1 MYVIKRDGSQVHFD
15 AYKICEAISKA
26 NNAYEGSDKL
36 SPKMIDEIVEKI
48 NYKCSKLD
56 RAVSVEEIQDMVED
70 CIMGLGRY
78 RLAKEYIT
86 YRYKHALM
94 RKSNDLDRK
103 IINLIDCKNEEV
115 LQENS
120 NKNPT
125 INSTQRDYIAGEYS
139 KDISNRLLLPEDIQ
153 KAHNEGLIHFHDMDY
168 FIQKMHN
175 CCLINLEDMLQN
187 GTVISETK
195 IDTPHSFTTACNIA
209 TQIIAQVASSQ
220 YGGAT
225 ISLAHLAPFV
235 DVSRKKIINNIKEE
249 LEISDATL
257 TEEQIK
263 EIAEERLKREIKS
276 GIQTIQY
283 QIVTLMTT
291 NGQAPFITES
301 MYLNEAKNEQE
312 KHDLAMIIE
321 ETLRQRYKGT
331 KNKQGVYVTPTF
343 PKLIYV
349 LQDDNIHEG
358 DEYYYLTIMAAQCTA
373 KRMVPDYI
381 SEKKMKELKEGT
393 VVIPMGA
400 VFGKEVITYKL
411 NNQLFVESFERA
423 WDRLV
428 SIYGGSMI
436 KLIGAK
442 SEFIVPENMLIF
454 DSSSNGFVKVKK
466 FIRNDDYNRWNRVKF
481 NGRVLTLTSDH
492 PLPTQRG
499 RIAVEDLKPGDRVLS
514 SIYQYGEIKDDQS
527 INEELSWLLGLIL
540 CDGNYDNGKLSIT
553 FGLDEKDIADKAM
566 SVMEKNLGL
575 KVNLKEWNRGE
586 KGNYLEVFSYNTKFC
601 NYLESIFEGRNKINR
616 HIPNIVFSSFDINK
630 KYAFLSGMMDADG
643 YFRKDKT
650 ENKMH
655 IGSTNKELAI
665 QQLLLGN
672 LLNLTGDVYPN
683 FYKGSQYKDKIRYRI
698 DLYMD
703 SILENYLASNKKII
717 ANKNIPVRPIKM
729 EYTVES
735 VEFLGNIGE
744 YEYDVETE
752 SDRFDVSGINS
763 HNCRSMLSPW
773 KDENGD
779 YKYWGRFN
787 MGVVTLNIPYV
798 ALSSKGDKEV
808 FWKKFDEALE
818 LVHKALLVRYNRLKG
833 TTSDYAPILWQHGA
847 LSRLKPGETI
857 DKLLVGGYATISLGY
872 AGLYEAVRYMT
883 GKSHTDPEATPFAL
897 DIMKRMNEKCK
908 EWKEK
913 ENLGYAIYGTPL
925 ESTTYKFAKA
935 NQRRFGVIEGV
946 TDKPYVTNSYHVHVT
961 EPISIFDKFNFESQF
976 QELSTGGAIS
986 YGESPSM
993 LNNVEAIMKVLSHIY
1008 DHILY
1013 AEINSKSDYCYKC
1026 GYEGEIKLD
1035 KNEETGEMVWTCP
1048 NCGNHDPKEMSIVRR
1063 TCGYLGNNMWNYGRT
1078 NEIHDRVLHL

>member
-70 CIMGLGRY
+70 CIMSLGRY

-103 IINLIDCKNEEV
+103 ILNLIDCKNEEV

-153 KAHNEGLIHFHDMDY
+153 KAHNEGLLHFHDMDY

-249 LEISDATL
+249 LEISGATL

-423 WDRLV
+423 WNRLV

-436 KLIGAK
+436 KFIGAK

-499 RIAVEDLKPGDRVLS
+499 RIAVEDLKPGDTVPAS
-514 SIYQYGEIKDDQS
+514 KY
-527 INEELSWLLGLIL
+527 
-540 CDGNYDNGKLSIT
+540 
-553 FGLDEKDIADKAM
+553 EKEND
-566 SVMEKNLGL
+566 
-575 KVNLKEWNRGE
+575 
-586 KGNYLEVFSYNTKFC
+586 FSK
-601 NYLESIFEGRNKINR
+601 
-616 HIPNIVFSSFDINK
+616 
-630 KYAFLSGMMDADG
+630 
-643 YFRKDKT
+643 
-650 ENKMH
+650 
-655 IGSTNKELAI
+655 
-665 QQLLLGN
+665 
-672 LLNLTGDVYPN
+672 
-683 FYKGSQYKDKIRYRI
+683 
-698 DLYMD
+698 
-703 SILENYLASNKKII
+703 
-717 ANKNIPVRPIKM
+717 

-773 KDENGD
+773 KDENGN

-913 ENLGYAIYGTPL
+913 EHLGYAIYGTPL

>member
-15 AYKICEAISKA
+15 AYKICEAINKA

-70 CIMGLGRY
+70 CIMSLGRY

-103 IINLIDCKNEEV
+103 ILNLIDCKNEEV

-209 TQIIAQVASSQ
+209 TQIISQVASSQ

-235 DVSRKKIINNIKEE
+235 DISRKKIINNIKEE
-249 LEISDATL
+249 LEISGATL

-423 WDRLV
+423 WNRLV

-499 RIAVEDLKPGDRVLS
+499 RIAVEDLKPGDTVPAS
-514 SIYQYGEIKDDQS
+514 KY
-527 INEELSWLLGLIL
+527 
-540 CDGNYDNGKLSIT
+540 
-553 FGLDEKDIADKAM
+553 EKENDF
-566 SVMEKNLGL
+566 S
-575 KVNLKEWNRGE
+575 KE
-586 KGNYLEVFSYNTKFC
+586 Y
-601 NYLESIFEGRNKINR
+601 
-616 HIPNIVFSSFDINK
+616 IV
-630 KYAFLSGMMDADG
+630 
-643 YFRKDKT
+643 
-650 ENKMH
+650 
-655 IGSTNKELAI
+655 
-665 QQLLLGN
+665 
-672 LLNLTGDVYPN
+672 
-683 FYKGSQYKDKIRYRI
+683 
-698 DLYMD
+698 
-703 SILENYLASNKKII
+703 
-717 ANKNIPVRPIKM
+717 
-729 EYTVES
+729 EY

-773 KDENGD
+773 KDENGN

-1048 NCGNHDPKEMSIVRR
+1048 NCGNHYPKEMSIVRR

>member
-15 AYKICEAISKA
+15 AYKICEAINKA

-70 CIMGLGRY
+70 CIMSLGRY

-103 IINLIDCKNEEV
+103 ILNLIDCKNEEV

-249 LEISDATL
+249 LEISGATL

-499 RIAVEDLKPGDRVLS
+499 RIAVEDLKPGDTVPAS
-514 SIYQYGEIKDDQS
+514 KYG
-527 INEELSWLLGLIL
+527 
-540 CDGNYDNGKLSIT
+540 
-553 FGLDEKDIADKAM
+553 
-566 SVMEKNLGL
+566 
-575 KVNLKEWNRGE
+575 KEND
-586 KGNYLEVFSYNTKFC
+586 FSK
-601 NYLESIFEGRNKINR
+601 
-616 HIPNIVFSSFDINK
+616 
-630 KYAFLSGMMDADG
+630 
-643 YFRKDKT
+643 
-650 ENKMH
+650 
-655 IGSTNKELAI
+655 
-665 QQLLLGN
+665 
-672 LLNLTGDVYPN
+672 
-683 FYKGSQYKDKIRYRI
+683 
-698 DLYMD
+698 
-703 SILENYLASNKKII
+703 
-717 ANKNIPVRPIKM
+717 

-773 KDENGD
+773 KDENGN

-935 NQRRFGVIEGV
+935 NQRRFGIIEGV

>member
-103 IINLIDCKNEEV
+103 ILNLIDCKNEEV

-249 LEISDATL
+249 LEISGATL

-393 VVIPMGA
+393 VVIPMG
-400 VFGKEVITYKL
+400 
-411 NNQLFVESFERA
+411 
-423 WDRLV
+423 
-428 SIYGGSMI
+428 
-436 KLIGAK
+436 
-442 SEFIVPENMLIF
+442 
-454 DSSSNGFVKVKK
+454 
-466 FIRNDDYNRWNRVKF
+466 
-481 NGRVLTLTSDH
+481 
-492 PLPTQRG
+492 
-499 RIAVEDLKPGDRVLS
+499 
-514 SIYQYGEIKDDQS
+514 
-527 INEELSWLLGLIL
+527 
-540 CDGNYDNGKLSIT
+540 
-553 FGLDEKDIADKAM
+553 
-566 SVMEKNLGL
+566 
-575 KVNLKEWNRGE
+575 
-586 KGNYLEVFSYNTKFC
+586 
-601 NYLESIFEGRNKINR
+601 
-616 HIPNIVFSSFDINK
+616 
-630 KYAFLSGMMDADG
+630 
-643 YFRKDKT
+643 
-650 ENKMH
+650 
-655 IGSTNKELAI
+655 
-665 QQLLLGN
+665 
-672 LLNLTGDVYPN
+672 
-683 FYKGSQYKDKIRYRI
+683 
-698 DLYMD
+698 
-703 SILENYLASNKKII
+703 
-717 ANKNIPVRPIKM
+717 
-729 EYTVES
+729 
-735 VEFLGNIGE
+735 
-744 YEYDVETE
+744 
-752 SDRFDVSGINS
+752 
-763 HNCRSMLSPW
+763 CRSMLSPW
-773 KDENGD
+773 KDENGN

>member
-15 AYKICEAISKA
+15 AYKICEAINKA

-70 CIMGLGRY
+70 CIMSLGRY

-103 IINLIDCKNEEV
+103 ILNLIDCKNEEV

-225 ISLAHLAPFV
+225 ISLAHLSPFV

-249 LEISDATL
+249 LEISGATL

-499 RIAVEDLKPGDRVLS
+499 RIAVEDLKPGDTVPAS
-514 SIYQYGEIKDDQS
+514 KY
-527 INEELSWLLGLIL
+527 
-540 CDGNYDNGKLSIT
+540 
-553 FGLDEKDIADKAM
+553 EKE
-566 SVMEKNLGL
+566 SN
-575 KVNLKEWNRGE
+575 
-586 KGNYLEVFSYNTKFC
+586 FSK
-601 NYLESIFEGRNKINR
+601 
-616 HIPNIVFSSFDINK
+616 
-630 KYAFLSGMMDADG
+630 
-643 YFRKDKT
+643 
-650 ENKMH
+650 
-655 IGSTNKELAI
+655 
-665 QQLLLGN
+665 
-672 LLNLTGDVYPN
+672 
-683 FYKGSQYKDKIRYRI
+683 
-698 DLYMD
+698 
-703 SILENYLASNKKII
+703 
-717 ANKNIPVRPIKM
+717 

-773 KDENGD
+773 KDENGN

-993 LNNVEAIMKVLSHIY
+993 LNNIEAIMKVLSYIY

>member
-15 AYKICEAISKA
+15 AYKICEAINKA

-70 CIMGLGRY
+70 CIMSLGRY

-103 IINLIDCKNEEV
+103 ILNLIDCKNEEV

-235 DVSRKKIINNIKEE
+235 NVSRKKIINNIKEE
-249 LEISDATL
+249 LEISGATL

-499 RIAVEDLKPGDRVLS
+499 RIAVEDLKPGDTVPAS
-514 SIYQYGEIKDDQS
+514 
-527 INEELSWLLGLIL
+527 
-540 CDGNYDNGKLSIT
+540 
-553 FGLDEKDIADKAM
+553 
-566 SVMEKNLGL
+566 
-575 KVNLKEWNRGE
+575 
-586 KGNYLEVFSYNTKFC
+586 
-601 NYLESIFEGRNKINR
+601 
-616 HIPNIVFSSFDINK
+616 
-630 KYAFLSGMMDADG
+630 KY
-643 YFRKDKT
+643 
-650 ENKMH
+650 
-655 IGSTNKELAI
+655 NKESESSEK
-665 QQLLLGN
+665 
-672 LLNLTGDVYPN
+672 Y
-683 FYKGSQYKDKIRYRI
+683 
-698 DLYMD
+698 
-703 SILENYLASNKKII
+703 IL
-717 ANKNIPVRPIKM
+717 
-729 EYTVES
+729 ES

-773 KDENGD
+773 KDEDGN

-1035 KNEETGEMVWTCP
+1035 KNEETGEMIWSCP

>member
-15 AYKICEAISKA
+15 AYKICEAINKA

-48 NYKCSKLD
+48 NYKCAKLD

-70 CIMGLGRY
+70 CIMSLGRY

-103 IINLIDCKNEEV
+103 ILNLIDCKNEEV

-249 LEISDATL
+249 LEISGATL

-393 VVIPMGA
+393 VVIPMG
-400 VFGKEVITYKL
+400 
-411 NNQLFVESFERA
+411 
-423 WDRLV
+423 
-428 SIYGGSMI
+428 
-436 KLIGAK
+436 
-442 SEFIVPENMLIF
+442 
-454 DSSSNGFVKVKK
+454 
-466 FIRNDDYNRWNRVKF
+466 
-481 NGRVLTLTSDH
+481 
-492 PLPTQRG
+492 
-499 RIAVEDLKPGDRVLS
+499 
-514 SIYQYGEIKDDQS
+514 
-527 INEELSWLLGLIL
+527 
-540 CDGNYDNGKLSIT
+540 
-553 FGLDEKDIADKAM
+553 
-566 SVMEKNLGL
+566 
-575 KVNLKEWNRGE
+575 
-586 KGNYLEVFSYNTKFC
+586 
-601 NYLESIFEGRNKINR
+601 
-616 HIPNIVFSSFDINK
+616 
-630 KYAFLSGMMDADG
+630 
-643 YFRKDKT
+643 
-650 ENKMH
+650 
-655 IGSTNKELAI
+655 
-665 QQLLLGN
+665 
-672 LLNLTGDVYPN
+672 
-683 FYKGSQYKDKIRYRI
+683 
-698 DLYMD
+698 
-703 SILENYLASNKKII
+703 
-717 ANKNIPVRPIKM
+717 
-729 EYTVES
+729 
-735 VEFLGNIGE
+735 
-744 YEYDVETE
+744 
-752 SDRFDVSGINS
+752 
-763 HNCRSMLSPW
+763 CRSMLSPW
-773 KDENGD
+773 KDENGN

-897 DIMKRMNEKCK
+897 AIMKRMNEKCK

-935 NQRRFGVIEGV
+935 NQRRFGIIEGV

>member
-15 AYKICEAISKA
+15 AYKICEAINKA

-70 CIMGLGRY
+70 CIMSLGRY

-103 IINLIDCKNEEV
+103 ILNLIDCKNEEV

-220 YGGAT
+220 YGGST

-249 LEISDATL
+249 LEISGATL

-321 ETLRQRYKGT
+321 ETIRQRYKGT

-499 RIAVEDLKPGDRVLS
+499 RIAVEDLKPGDTVPAS
-514 SIYQYGEIKDDQS
+514 
-527 INEELSWLLGLIL
+527 
-540 CDGNYDNGKLSIT
+540 
-553 FGLDEKDIADKAM
+553 
-566 SVMEKNLGL
+566 
-575 KVNLKEWNRGE
+575 
-586 KGNYLEVFSYNTKFC
+586 
-601 NYLESIFEGRNKINR
+601 
-616 HIPNIVFSSFDINK
+616 
-630 KYAFLSGMMDADG
+630 KY
-643 YFRKDKT
+643 
-650 ENKMH
+650 
-655 IGSTNKELAI
+655 NKENEFSEKYI
-665 QQLLLGN
+665 
-672 LLNLTGDVYPN
+672 
-683 FYKGSQYKDKIRYRI
+683 
-698 DLYMD
+698 
-703 SILENYLASNKKII
+703 
-717 ANKNIPVRPIKM
+717 
-729 EYTVES
+729 VES

-752 SDRFDVSGINS
+752 SDRFDVSCINS

-1035 KNEETGEMVWTCP
+1035 KNEETGEMIWTCP

>member
-15 AYKICEAISKA
+15 AYKICEAINKA

-48 NYKCSKLD
+48 NYKCAKLD

-70 CIMGLGRY
+70 CIMSLGRY

-103 IINLIDCKNEEV
+103 ILNLIDCKNEEV

-249 LEISDATL
+249 LEISGATL

-393 VVIPMGA
+393 VVIPMG
-400 VFGKEVITYKL
+400 
-411 NNQLFVESFERA
+411 
-423 WDRLV
+423 
-428 SIYGGSMI
+428 
-436 KLIGAK
+436 
-442 SEFIVPENMLIF
+442 
-454 DSSSNGFVKVKK
+454 
-466 FIRNDDYNRWNRVKF
+466 
-481 NGRVLTLTSDH
+481 
-492 PLPTQRG
+492 
-499 RIAVEDLKPGDRVLS
+499 
-514 SIYQYGEIKDDQS
+514 
-527 INEELSWLLGLIL
+527 
-540 CDGNYDNGKLSIT
+540 
-553 FGLDEKDIADKAM
+553 
-566 SVMEKNLGL
+566 
-575 KVNLKEWNRGE
+575 
-586 KGNYLEVFSYNTKFC
+586 
-601 NYLESIFEGRNKINR
+601 
-616 HIPNIVFSSFDINK
+616 
-630 KYAFLSGMMDADG
+630 
-643 YFRKDKT
+643 
-650 ENKMH
+650 
-655 IGSTNKELAI
+655 
-665 QQLLLGN
+665 
-672 LLNLTGDVYPN
+672 
-683 FYKGSQYKDKIRYRI
+683 
-698 DLYMD
+698 
-703 SILENYLASNKKII
+703 
-717 ANKNIPVRPIKM
+717 
-729 EYTVES
+729 
-735 VEFLGNIGE
+735 
-744 YEYDVETE
+744 
-752 SDRFDVSGINS
+752 
-763 HNCRSMLSPW
+763 CRSMLSPW
-773 KDENGD
+773 KDENGN

-1035 KNEETGEMVWTCP
+1035 KNEENGEMVWTCP

>member
-15 AYKICEAISKA
+15 AYKICEAINKA

-70 CIMGLGRY
+70 CIMSLGRY

-103 IINLIDCKNEEV
+103 ILNLIDCKNEEV

-249 LEISDATL
+249 LEISGATL

-499 RIAVEDLKPGDRVLS
+499 RIAVEDLKPGDTVPAS
-514 SIYQYGEIKDDQS
+514 KY
-527 INEELSWLLGLIL
+527 
-540 CDGNYDNGKLSIT
+540 
-553 FGLDEKDIADKAM
+553 EKESD
-566 SVMEKNLGL
+566 
-575 KVNLKEWNRGE
+575 
-586 KGNYLEVFSYNTKFC
+586 FSK
-601 NYLESIFEGRNKINR
+601 
-616 HIPNIVFSSFDINK
+616 
-630 KYAFLSGMMDADG
+630 
-643 YFRKDKT
+643 
-650 ENKMH
+650 
-655 IGSTNKELAI
+655 
-665 QQLLLGN
+665 
-672 LLNLTGDVYPN
+672 
-683 FYKGSQYKDKIRYRI
+683 
-698 DLYMD
+698 
-703 SILENYLASNKKII
+703 
-717 ANKNIPVRPIKM
+717 
-729 EYTVES
+729 EYTLES

-773 KDENGD
+773 KDENGN

-935 NQRRFGVIEGV
+935 NQRRFGIIEGV

>member
-15 AYKICEAISKA
+15 AYKICEAINKA

-48 NYKCSKLD
+48 NYKCSKLN

-70 CIMGLGRY
+70 CIMSLGRY

-103 IINLIDCKNEEV
+103 ILNLIDCKNEEV

-249 LEISDATL
+249 LEISGATL

-301 MYLNEAKNEQE
+301 MYLNETKNEQE

-393 VVIPMGA
+393 VVIPMG
-400 VFGKEVITYKL
+400 
-411 NNQLFVESFERA
+411 
-423 WDRLV
+423 
-428 SIYGGSMI
+428 
-436 KLIGAK
+436 
-442 SEFIVPENMLIF
+442 
-454 DSSSNGFVKVKK
+454 
-466 FIRNDDYNRWNRVKF
+466 
-481 NGRVLTLTSDH
+481 
-492 PLPTQRG
+492 
-499 RIAVEDLKPGDRVLS
+499 
-514 SIYQYGEIKDDQS
+514 
-527 INEELSWLLGLIL
+527 
-540 CDGNYDNGKLSIT
+540 
-553 FGLDEKDIADKAM
+553 
-566 SVMEKNLGL
+566 
-575 KVNLKEWNRGE
+575 
-586 KGNYLEVFSYNTKFC
+586 
-601 NYLESIFEGRNKINR
+601 
-616 HIPNIVFSSFDINK
+616 
-630 KYAFLSGMMDADG
+630 
-643 YFRKDKT
+643 
-650 ENKMH
+650 
-655 IGSTNKELAI
+655 
-665 QQLLLGN
+665 
-672 LLNLTGDVYPN
+672 
-683 FYKGSQYKDKIRYRI
+683 
-698 DLYMD
+698 
-703 SILENYLASNKKII
+703 
-717 ANKNIPVRPIKM
+717 
-729 EYTVES
+729 
-735 VEFLGNIGE
+735 
-744 YEYDVETE
+744 
-752 SDRFDVSGINS
+752 
-763 HNCRSMLSPW
+763 CRSMLSPW

-925 ESTTYKFAKA
+925 EYTTYKFAKA
-935 NQRRFGVIEGV
+935 NQRRFGIIEGV

-1035 KNEETGEMVWTCP
+1035 KNEETGEMIWSCP

>member
-15 AYKICEAISKA
+15 AYKICEAINKA

-70 CIMGLGRY
+70 CIMSLGRY

-103 IINLIDCKNEEV
+103 ILNLIDCKNEEV

-249 LEISDATL
+249 LEISGATL

-499 RIAVEDLKPGDRVLS
+499 RIAVEDLKPGDRVPAS
-514 SIYQYGEIKDDQS
+514 KY
-527 INEELSWLLGLIL
+527 
-540 CDGNYDNGKLSIT
+540 
-553 FGLDEKDIADKAM
+553 EKESD
-566 SVMEKNLGL
+566 
-575 KVNLKEWNRGE
+575 
-586 KGNYLEVFSYNTKFC
+586 FSK
-601 NYLESIFEGRNKINR
+601 
-616 HIPNIVFSSFDINK
+616 
-630 KYAFLSGMMDADG
+630 
-643 YFRKDKT
+643 
-650 ENKMH
+650 
-655 IGSTNKELAI
+655 
-665 QQLLLGN
+665 
-672 LLNLTGDVYPN
+672 
-683 FYKGSQYKDKIRYRI
+683 
-698 DLYMD
+698 
-703 SILENYLASNKKII
+703 
-717 ANKNIPVRPIKM
+717 

-773 KDENGD
+773 KDENGN

-847 LSRLKPGETI
+847 LSRLKPCETI

-897 DIMKRMNEKCK
+897 AIMKRMNEKCK

-935 NQRRFGVIEGV
+935 NQRRFGIIEGV

-1035 KNEETGEMVWTCP
+1035 KNEETGEMIWTCP

>member
-15 AYKICEAISKA
+15 AYKICEAINKA

-70 CIMGLGRY
+70 CIMSLGRY

-103 IINLIDCKNEEV
+103 ILNLIDCKNEEV

-249 LEISDATL
+249 LEISGATL

-499 RIAVEDLKPGDRVLS
+499 RIAVEDLKPGDTVPVS
-514 SIYQYGEIKDDQS
+514 KY
-527 INEELSWLLGLIL
+527 
-540 CDGNYDNGKLSIT
+540 
-553 FGLDEKDIADKAM
+553 EKENDF
-566 SVMEKNLGL
+566 S
-575 KVNLKEWNRGE
+575 KE
-586 KGNYLEVFSYNTKFC
+586 Y
-601 NYLESIFEGRNKINR
+601 I
-616 HIPNIVFSSFDINK
+616 
-630 KYAFLSGMMDADG
+630 
-643 YFRKDKT
+643 
-650 ENKMH
+650 
-655 IGSTNKELAI
+655 
-665 QQLLLGN
+665 
-672 LLNLTGDVYPN
+672 
-683 FYKGSQYKDKIRYRI
+683 
-698 DLYMD
+698 
-703 SILENYLASNKKII
+703 
-717 ANKNIPVRPIKM
+717 
-729 EYTVES
+729 VES

-773 KDENGD
+773 KDENGN

-1035 KNEETGEMVWTCP
+1035 KNEETGEMIWSCP

>member
-15 AYKICEAISKA
+15 AYKICEAINKA

-70 CIMGLGRY
+70 CIMSLGRY

-103 IINLIDCKNEEV
+103 ILNLIDCKNEEV

-249 LEISDATL
+249 LEISGATL

-393 VVIPMGA
+393 VVIPMG
-400 VFGKEVITYKL
+400 
-411 NNQLFVESFERA
+411 
-423 WDRLV
+423 
-428 SIYGGSMI
+428 
-436 KLIGAK
+436 
-442 SEFIVPENMLIF
+442 
-454 DSSSNGFVKVKK
+454 
-466 FIRNDDYNRWNRVKF
+466 
-481 NGRVLTLTSDH
+481 
-492 PLPTQRG
+492 
-499 RIAVEDLKPGDRVLS
+499 
-514 SIYQYGEIKDDQS
+514 
-527 INEELSWLLGLIL
+527 
-540 CDGNYDNGKLSIT
+540 
-553 FGLDEKDIADKAM
+553 
-566 SVMEKNLGL
+566 
-575 KVNLKEWNRGE
+575 
-586 KGNYLEVFSYNTKFC
+586 
-601 NYLESIFEGRNKINR
+601 
-616 HIPNIVFSSFDINK
+616 
-630 KYAFLSGMMDADG
+630 
-643 YFRKDKT
+643 
-650 ENKMH
+650 
-655 IGSTNKELAI
+655 
-665 QQLLLGN
+665 
-672 LLNLTGDVYPN
+672 
-683 FYKGSQYKDKIRYRI
+683 
-698 DLYMD
+698 
-703 SILENYLASNKKII
+703 
-717 ANKNIPVRPIKM
+717 
-729 EYTVES
+729 
-735 VEFLGNIGE
+735 
-744 YEYDVETE
+744 
-752 SDRFDVSGINS
+752 
-763 HNCRSMLSPW
+763 CRSMLSPW

-1035 KNEETGEMVWTCP
+1035 KNEETGEMIWSCP

>member
-15 AYKICEAISKA
+15 AYKICEAINKA

-70 CIMGLGRY
+70 CIMSLGRY

-103 IINLIDCKNEEV
+103 ILNLIDCKNEEV

-249 LEISDATL
+249 LEISGATL

-393 VVIPMGA
+393 VVIPMG
-400 VFGKEVITYKL
+400 
-411 NNQLFVESFERA
+411 
-423 WDRLV
+423 
-428 SIYGGSMI
+428 
-436 KLIGAK
+436 
-442 SEFIVPENMLIF
+442 
-454 DSSSNGFVKVKK
+454 
-466 FIRNDDYNRWNRVKF
+466 
-481 NGRVLTLTSDH
+481 
-492 PLPTQRG
+492 
-499 RIAVEDLKPGDRVLS
+499 
-514 SIYQYGEIKDDQS
+514 
-527 INEELSWLLGLIL
+527 
-540 CDGNYDNGKLSIT
+540 
-553 FGLDEKDIADKAM
+553 
-566 SVMEKNLGL
+566 
-575 KVNLKEWNRGE
+575 
-586 KGNYLEVFSYNTKFC
+586 
-601 NYLESIFEGRNKINR
+601 
-616 HIPNIVFSSFDINK
+616 
-630 KYAFLSGMMDADG
+630 
-643 YFRKDKT
+643 
-650 ENKMH
+650 
-655 IGSTNKELAI
+655 
-665 QQLLLGN
+665 
-672 LLNLTGDVYPN
+672 
-683 FYKGSQYKDKIRYRI
+683 
-698 DLYMD
+698 
-703 SILENYLASNKKII
+703 
-717 ANKNIPVRPIKM
+717 
-729 EYTVES
+729 
-735 VEFLGNIGE
+735 
-744 YEYDVETE
+744 
-752 SDRFDVSGINS
+752 
-763 HNCRSMLSPW
+763 CRSMLSPW
-773 KDENGD
+773 KDENGN

-913 ENLGYAIYGTPL
+913 EHLGYAIYGTPL

-993 LNNVEAIMKVLSHIY
+993 LNNVEAIMKVLSYIY

-1035 KNEETGEMVWTCP
+1035 KNEETGEMIWSCP

>member
-15 AYKICEAISKA
+15 TYKICEAISKA

-70 CIMGLGRY
+70 CIMSLGRY

-103 IINLIDCKNEEV
+103 ILNLIDCKNEEV

-249 LEISDATL
+249 LEISGATL

-499 RIAVEDLKPGDRVLS
+499 RIAVEDLKPGDTVPAS
-514 SIYQYGEIKDDQS
+514 KY
-527 INEELSWLLGLIL
+527 
-540 CDGNYDNGKLSIT
+540 
-553 FGLDEKDIADKAM
+553 EKESD
-566 SVMEKNLGL
+566 
-575 KVNLKEWNRGE
+575 
-586 KGNYLEVFSYNTKFC
+586 FSK
-601 NYLESIFEGRNKINR
+601 
-616 HIPNIVFSSFDINK
+616 
-630 KYAFLSGMMDADG
+630 
-643 YFRKDKT
+643 
-650 ENKMH
+650 
-655 IGSTNKELAI
+655 
-665 QQLLLGN
+665 
-672 LLNLTGDVYPN
+672 
-683 FYKGSQYKDKIRYRI
+683 
-698 DLYMD
+698 
-703 SILENYLASNKKII
+703 
-717 ANKNIPVRPIKM
+717 

-773 KDENGD
+773 KDENGN

-897 DIMKRMNEKCK
+897 AIMKRMNEKCK

-1035 KNEETGEMVWTCP
+1035 KNEETGEMIWSCP

>member
-15 AYKICEAISKA
+15 AYKICEAINKA

-70 CIMGLGRY
+70 CIMSLGRY

-103 IINLIDCKNEEV
+103 ILNLIDCKNEEV

-249 LEISDATL
+249 LEISGATL

-393 VVIPMGA
+393 VVIPMG
-400 VFGKEVITYKL
+400 
-411 NNQLFVESFERA
+411 
-423 WDRLV
+423 
-428 SIYGGSMI
+428 
-436 KLIGAK
+436 
-442 SEFIVPENMLIF
+442 
-454 DSSSNGFVKVKK
+454 
-466 FIRNDDYNRWNRVKF
+466 
-481 NGRVLTLTSDH
+481 
-492 PLPTQRG
+492 
-499 RIAVEDLKPGDRVLS
+499 
-514 SIYQYGEIKDDQS
+514 
-527 INEELSWLLGLIL
+527 
-540 CDGNYDNGKLSIT
+540 
-553 FGLDEKDIADKAM
+553 
-566 SVMEKNLGL
+566 
-575 KVNLKEWNRGE
+575 
-586 KGNYLEVFSYNTKFC
+586 
-601 NYLESIFEGRNKINR
+601 
-616 HIPNIVFSSFDINK
+616 
-630 KYAFLSGMMDADG
+630 
-643 YFRKDKT
+643 
-650 ENKMH
+650 
-655 IGSTNKELAI
+655 
-665 QQLLLGN
+665 
-672 LLNLTGDVYPN
+672 
-683 FYKGSQYKDKIRYRI
+683 
-698 DLYMD
+698 
-703 SILENYLASNKKII
+703 
-717 ANKNIPVRPIKM
+717 
-729 EYTVES
+729 
-735 VEFLGNIGE
+735 
-744 YEYDVETE
+744 
-752 SDRFDVSGINS
+752 
-763 HNCRSMLSPW
+763 CRSMLSPW

-961 EPISIFDKFNFESQF
+961 EHISIFDKFNFESQF

-1035 KNEETGEMVWTCP
+1035 KNEETGEMIWTCP

>member
-15 AYKICEAISKA
+15 AYKICEAINKA

-48 NYKCSKLD
+48 NYKCAKLD

-70 CIMGLGRY
+70 CIMSLGRY

-103 IINLIDCKNEEV
+103 ILNLIDCKNEEV

-249 LEISDATL
+249 LEISGATL

-499 RIAVEDLKPGDRVLS
+499 RIAVEDLKPGDTVPAS
-514 SIYQYGEIKDDQS
+514 
-527 INEELSWLLGLIL
+527 
-540 CDGNYDNGKLSIT
+540 
-553 FGLDEKDIADKAM
+553 
-566 SVMEKNLGL
+566 
-575 KVNLKEWNRGE
+575 
-586 KGNYLEVFSYNTKFC
+586 
-601 NYLESIFEGRNKINR
+601 
-616 HIPNIVFSSFDINK
+616 
-630 KYAFLSGMMDADG
+630 KY
-643 YFRKDKT
+643 
-650 ENKMH
+650 
-655 IGSTNKELAI
+655 NKESESSEK
-665 QQLLLGN
+665 
-672 LLNLTGDVYPN
+672 Y
-683 FYKGSQYKDKIRYRI
+683 
-698 DLYMD
+698 
-703 SILENYLASNKKII
+703 IL
-717 ANKNIPVRPIKM
+717 
-729 EYTVES
+729 ES

-787 MGVVTLNIPYV
+787 MGVVTLNITYV

-847 LSRLKPGETI
+847 LSRLEPGETI

-993 LNNVEAIMKVLSHIY
+993 LNNVEAIMQVLSYIY

-1035 KNEETGEMVWTCP
+1035 KNEETGEMIWSCP

>member
-15 AYKICEAISKA
+15 AYKICEAINKA

-103 IINLIDCKNEEV
+103 ILNLIDCKNEEV

-249 LEISDATL
+249 LEISGATL

-442 SEFIVPENMLIF
+442 SEFIIPENMLIF

-499 RIAVEDLKPGDRVLS
+499 RIAVEDLKPGDTVPAS
-514 SIYQYGEIKDDQS
+514 KY
-527 INEELSWLLGLIL
+527 
-540 CDGNYDNGKLSIT
+540 
-553 FGLDEKDIADKAM
+553 EKESD
-566 SVMEKNLGL
+566 
-575 KVNLKEWNRGE
+575 
-586 KGNYLEVFSYNTKFC
+586 FSK
-601 NYLESIFEGRNKINR
+601 
-616 HIPNIVFSSFDINK
+616 
-630 KYAFLSGMMDADG
+630 
-643 YFRKDKT
+643 
-650 ENKMH
+650 
-655 IGSTNKELAI
+655 
-665 QQLLLGN
+665 
-672 LLNLTGDVYPN
+672 
-683 FYKGSQYKDKIRYRI
+683 
-698 DLYMD
+698 
-703 SILENYLASNKKII
+703 
-717 ANKNIPVRPIKM
+717 

-773 KDENGD
+773 KDENGN

-913 ENLGYAIYGTPL
+913 EHLGYAIYGTPL

-1035 KNEETGEMVWTCP
+1035 KNEETGEMIWSCP

>member
-70 CIMGLGRY
+70 CIMSLGRY

-103 IINLIDCKNEEV
+103 ILNLIDCKNEEV

-249 LEISDATL
+249 LEISGATL

-393 VVIPMGA
+393 VVIPMG
-400 VFGKEVITYKL
+400 
-411 NNQLFVESFERA
+411 
-423 WDRLV
+423 
-428 SIYGGSMI
+428 
-436 KLIGAK
+436 
-442 SEFIVPENMLIF
+442 
-454 DSSSNGFVKVKK
+454 
-466 FIRNDDYNRWNRVKF
+466 
-481 NGRVLTLTSDH
+481 
-492 PLPTQRG
+492 
-499 RIAVEDLKPGDRVLS
+499 
-514 SIYQYGEIKDDQS
+514 
-527 INEELSWLLGLIL
+527 
-540 CDGNYDNGKLSIT
+540 
-553 FGLDEKDIADKAM
+553 
-566 SVMEKNLGL
+566 
-575 KVNLKEWNRGE
+575 
-586 KGNYLEVFSYNTKFC
+586 
-601 NYLESIFEGRNKINR
+601 
-616 HIPNIVFSSFDINK
+616 
-630 KYAFLSGMMDADG
+630 
-643 YFRKDKT
+643 
-650 ENKMH
+650 
-655 IGSTNKELAI
+655 
-665 QQLLLGN
+665 
-672 LLNLTGDVYPN
+672 
-683 FYKGSQYKDKIRYRI
+683 
-698 DLYMD
+698 
-703 SILENYLASNKKII
+703 
-717 ANKNIPVRPIKM
+717 
-729 EYTVES
+729 
-735 VEFLGNIGE
+735 
-744 YEYDVETE
+744 
-752 SDRFDVSGINS
+752 
-763 HNCRSMLSPW
+763 CRSMLSPW

-847 LSRLKPGETI
+847 LSRLEPGETI

-935 NQRRFGVIEGV
+935 NQRRFGIIEGV

>member
-15 AYKICEAISKA
+15 AYKICEAINKA

-48 NYKCSKLD
+48 NYKCAKLD

-70 CIMGLGRY
+70 CIMSLGRY

-103 IINLIDCKNEEV
+103 ILNLIDCKNEEV

-249 LEISDATL
+249 LEISGATL

-499 RIAVEDLKPGDRVLS
+499 RIAVEDLKPGDTVPAS
-514 SIYQYGEIKDDQS
+514 KY
-527 INEELSWLLGLIL
+527 
-540 CDGNYDNGKLSIT
+540 
-553 FGLDEKDIADKAM
+553 EKESD
-566 SVMEKNLGL
+566 
-575 KVNLKEWNRGE
+575 
-586 KGNYLEVFSYNTKFC
+586 FSK
-601 NYLESIFEGRNKINR
+601 
-616 HIPNIVFSSFDINK
+616 
-630 KYAFLSGMMDADG
+630 
-643 YFRKDKT
+643 
-650 ENKMH
+650 
-655 IGSTNKELAI
+655 
-665 QQLLLGN
+665 
-672 LLNLTGDVYPN
+672 
-683 FYKGSQYKDKIRYRI
+683 
-698 DLYMD
+698 
-703 SILENYLASNKKII
+703 
-717 ANKNIPVRPIKM
+717 

-773 KDENGD
+773 KDENGN

-818 LVHKALLVRYNRLKG
+818 LAHKALLVRYNRLKG

-897 DIMKRMNEKCK
+897 AIMKRMNEKCK

-1035 KNEETGEMVWTCP
+1035 KNEETGEMIWSCP

>member
-15 AYKICEAISKA
+15 AYKICEAINKA

-48 NYKCSKLD
+48 NYKCAKLD

-70 CIMGLGRY
+70 CIMSLGRY

-103 IINLIDCKNEEV
+103 ILNLIDCKNEEV

-249 LEISDATL
+249 LEISGATL

-400 VFGKEVITYKL
+400 VYGKEVITYKL
-411 NNQLFVESFERA
+411 NNQLFVESFERV

-499 RIAVEDLKPGDRVLS
+499 RIAVEDLKPGDTVPAS
-514 SIYQYGEIKDDQS
+514 KY
-527 INEELSWLLGLIL
+527 
-540 CDGNYDNGKLSIT
+540 
-553 FGLDEKDIADKAM
+553 EKESD
-566 SVMEKNLGL
+566 
-575 KVNLKEWNRGE
+575 
-586 KGNYLEVFSYNTKFC
+586 FSK
-601 NYLESIFEGRNKINR
+601 
-616 HIPNIVFSSFDINK
+616 
-630 KYAFLSGMMDADG
+630 
-643 YFRKDKT
+643 
-650 ENKMH
+650 
-655 IGSTNKELAI
+655 
-665 QQLLLGN
+665 
-672 LLNLTGDVYPN
+672 
-683 FYKGSQYKDKIRYRI
+683 
-698 DLYMD
+698 
-703 SILENYLASNKKII
+703 
-717 ANKNIPVRPIKM
+717 

-897 DIMKRMNEKCK
+897 AIMKRMNEKCK

>member
-15 AYKICEAISKA
+15 AYKICEAINKA

-70 CIMGLGRY
+70 CIMSLGRY

-103 IINLIDCKNEEV
+103 ILNLIDCKNEEV

-249 LEISDATL
+249 LEISGATL

-499 RIAVEDLKPGDRVLS
+499 RISVEDLKPGDTVPAS
-514 SIYQYGEIKDDQS
+514 
-527 INEELSWLLGLIL
+527 
-540 CDGNYDNGKLSIT
+540 
-553 FGLDEKDIADKAM
+553 
-566 SVMEKNLGL
+566 
-575 KVNLKEWNRGE
+575 
-586 KGNYLEVFSYNTKFC
+586 
-601 NYLESIFEGRNKINR
+601 
-616 HIPNIVFSSFDINK
+616 
-630 KYAFLSGMMDADG
+630 KY
-643 YFRKDKT
+643 
-650 ENKMH
+650 
-655 IGSTNKELAI
+655 NKESEFSEK
-665 QQLLLGN
+665 
-672 LLNLTGDVYPN
+672 Y
-683 FYKGSQYKDKIRYRI
+683 
-698 DLYMD
+698 
-703 SILENYLASNKKII
+703 IL
-717 ANKNIPVRPIKM
+717 
-729 EYTVES
+729 ES

-773 KDENGD
+773 KDENGN

-913 ENLGYAIYGTPL
+913 EHLGYAIYGTPL

-1035 KNEETGEMVWTCP
+1035 KNEETGEMIWSCP

>member
-15 AYKICEAISKA
+15 AYKICEAINKA

-70 CIMGLGRY
+70 CIMSLGRY

-103 IINLIDCKNEEV
+103 ILNLIDCKNEEV

-249 LEISDATL
+249 LEISGATL

-393 VVIPMGA
+393 VVIPMG
-400 VFGKEVITYKL
+400 
-411 NNQLFVESFERA
+411 
-423 WDRLV
+423 
-428 SIYGGSMI
+428 
-436 KLIGAK
+436 
-442 SEFIVPENMLIF
+442 
-454 DSSSNGFVKVKK
+454 
-466 FIRNDDYNRWNRVKF
+466 
-481 NGRVLTLTSDH
+481 
-492 PLPTQRG
+492 
-499 RIAVEDLKPGDRVLS
+499 
-514 SIYQYGEIKDDQS
+514 
-527 INEELSWLLGLIL
+527 
-540 CDGNYDNGKLSIT
+540 
-553 FGLDEKDIADKAM
+553 
-566 SVMEKNLGL
+566 
-575 KVNLKEWNRGE
+575 
-586 KGNYLEVFSYNTKFC
+586 
-601 NYLESIFEGRNKINR
+601 
-616 HIPNIVFSSFDINK
+616 
-630 KYAFLSGMMDADG
+630 
-643 YFRKDKT
+643 
-650 ENKMH
+650 
-655 IGSTNKELAI
+655 
-665 QQLLLGN
+665 
-672 LLNLTGDVYPN
+672 
-683 FYKGSQYKDKIRYRI
+683 
-698 DLYMD
+698 
-703 SILENYLASNKKII
+703 
-717 ANKNIPVRPIKM
+717 
-729 EYTVES
+729 
-735 VEFLGNIGE
+735 
-744 YEYDVETE
+744 
-752 SDRFDVSGINS
+752 
-763 HNCRSMLSPW
+763 CRSMLSPW
-773 KDENGD
+773 KDENGN

-935 NQRRFGVIEGV
+935 NQRRFGIIEGV

-1035 KNEETGEMVWTCP
+1035 KNEETGEMIWSCP

>member
-15 AYKICEAISKA
+15 AYKICEAINKA

-70 CIMGLGRY
+70 CIMSLGRY

-103 IINLIDCKNEEV
+103 ILNLIDCKNEEV

-249 LEISDATL
+249 LEISGATL

-393 VVIPMGA
+393 VVIPMG
-400 VFGKEVITYKL
+400 
-411 NNQLFVESFERA
+411 
-423 WDRLV
+423 
-428 SIYGGSMI
+428 
-436 KLIGAK
+436 
-442 SEFIVPENMLIF
+442 
-454 DSSSNGFVKVKK
+454 
-466 FIRNDDYNRWNRVKF
+466 
-481 NGRVLTLTSDH
+481 
-492 PLPTQRG
+492 
-499 RIAVEDLKPGDRVLS
+499 
-514 SIYQYGEIKDDQS
+514 
-527 INEELSWLLGLIL
+527 
-540 CDGNYDNGKLSIT
+540 
-553 FGLDEKDIADKAM
+553 
-566 SVMEKNLGL
+566 
-575 KVNLKEWNRGE
+575 
-586 KGNYLEVFSYNTKFC
+586 
-601 NYLESIFEGRNKINR
+601 
-616 HIPNIVFSSFDINK
+616 
-630 KYAFLSGMMDADG
+630 
-643 YFRKDKT
+643 
-650 ENKMH
+650 
-655 IGSTNKELAI
+655 
-665 QQLLLGN
+665 
-672 LLNLTGDVYPN
+672 
-683 FYKGSQYKDKIRYRI
+683 
-698 DLYMD
+698 
-703 SILENYLASNKKII
+703 
-717 ANKNIPVRPIKM
+717 
-729 EYTVES
+729 
-735 VEFLGNIGE
+735 
-744 YEYDVETE
+744 
-752 SDRFDVSGINS
+752 
-763 HNCRSMLSPW
+763 CRSMLSPW
-773 KDENGD
+773 KDENGN

-787 MGVVTLNIPYV
+787 IGVVTLNIPYV

-833 TTSDYAPILWQHGA
+833 TTSDYSPILWQHGA

-993 LNNVEAIMKVLSHIY
+993 LNNIEAIMKVLSYIY

-1035 KNEETGEMVWTCP
+1035 KNEETGEMIWSCP

>member
-15 AYKICEAISKA
+15 AYKICEAINKA
-26 NNAYEGSDKL
+26 NNAYKGSDKL

-70 CIMGLGRY
+70 CIMSLGRY

-103 IINLIDCKNEEV
+103 ILNLIDCKNEEV

-249 LEISDATL
+249 LEISGATL

-499 RIAVEDLKPGDRVLS
+499 RIAVEDLKPGDTVPAS
-514 SIYQYGEIKDDQS
+514 KY
-527 INEELSWLLGLIL
+527 
-540 CDGNYDNGKLSIT
+540 
-553 FGLDEKDIADKAM
+553 EKESD
-566 SVMEKNLGL
+566 
-575 KVNLKEWNRGE
+575 
-586 KGNYLEVFSYNTKFC
+586 FSK
-601 NYLESIFEGRNKINR
+601 
-616 HIPNIVFSSFDINK
+616 
-630 KYAFLSGMMDADG
+630 
-643 YFRKDKT
+643 
-650 ENKMH
+650 
-655 IGSTNKELAI
+655 
-665 QQLLLGN
+665 
-672 LLNLTGDVYPN
+672 
-683 FYKGSQYKDKIRYRI
+683 
-698 DLYMD
+698 
-703 SILENYLASNKKII
+703 
-717 ANKNIPVRPIKM
+717 
-729 EYTVES
+729 EYTVEY

-773 KDENGD
+773 KDENGN

-883 GKSHTDPEATPFAL
+883 GKSHTDPKATPFAL

-913 ENLGYAIYGTPL
+913 EHLGYAIYGTPL

-993 LNNVEAIMKVLSHIY
+993 LNNIEAIMKVLSYIY

>member
-15 AYKICEAISKA
+15 AYKICEAINKA

-48 NYKCSKLD
+48 NYKCAKLD

-70 CIMGLGRY
+70 CIMSLGRY

-103 IINLIDCKNEEV
+103 ILNLIDCKNEEV

-249 LEISDATL
+249 LEISGATL

-393 VVIPMGA
+393 VVIPMG
-400 VFGKEVITYKL
+400 
-411 NNQLFVESFERA
+411 
-423 WDRLV
+423 
-428 SIYGGSMI
+428 
-436 KLIGAK
+436 
-442 SEFIVPENMLIF
+442 
-454 DSSSNGFVKVKK
+454 
-466 FIRNDDYNRWNRVKF
+466 
-481 NGRVLTLTSDH
+481 
-492 PLPTQRG
+492 
-499 RIAVEDLKPGDRVLS
+499 
-514 SIYQYGEIKDDQS
+514 
-527 INEELSWLLGLIL
+527 
-540 CDGNYDNGKLSIT
+540 
-553 FGLDEKDIADKAM
+553 
-566 SVMEKNLGL
+566 
-575 KVNLKEWNRGE
+575 
-586 KGNYLEVFSYNTKFC
+586 
-601 NYLESIFEGRNKINR
+601 
-616 HIPNIVFSSFDINK
+616 
-630 KYAFLSGMMDADG
+630 
-643 YFRKDKT
+643 
-650 ENKMH
+650 
-655 IGSTNKELAI
+655 
-665 QQLLLGN
+665 
-672 LLNLTGDVYPN
+672 
-683 FYKGSQYKDKIRYRI
+683 
-698 DLYMD
+698 
-703 SILENYLASNKKII
+703 
-717 ANKNIPVRPIKM
+717 
-729 EYTVES
+729 
-735 VEFLGNIGE
+735 
-744 YEYDVETE
+744 
-752 SDRFDVSGINS
+752 
-763 HNCRSMLSPW
+763 CRSMLSPW
-773 KDENGD
+773 KDENGN

-808 FWKKFDEALE
+808 FWKKFDDALE

-857 DKLLVGGYATISLGY
+857 DKLLIGGYATISLGY

-993 LNNVEAIMKVLSHIY
+993 LNNVEAIMKVLSYIY

-1035 KNEETGEMVWTCP
+1035 KNEETGEMIWSCP

>member
-15 AYKICEAISKA
+15 AYKICEAINKA

-70 CIMGLGRY
+70 CIMSLGRY

-103 IINLIDCKNEEV
+103 ILNLIDCKNEEV

-139 KDISNRLLLPEDIQ
+139 KDISNRLLLPEDVQ

-249 LEISDATL
+249 LEISGATL

-499 RIAVEDLKPGDRVLS
+499 RIAVEDLKPGDTVPAS
-514 SIYQYGEIKDDQS
+514 KY
-527 INEELSWLLGLIL
+527 
-540 CDGNYDNGKLSIT
+540 
-553 FGLDEKDIADKAM
+553 EKESD
-566 SVMEKNLGL
+566 
-575 KVNLKEWNRGE
+575 
-586 KGNYLEVFSYNTKFC
+586 FSK
-601 NYLESIFEGRNKINR
+601 
-616 HIPNIVFSSFDINK
+616 
-630 KYAFLSGMMDADG
+630 
-643 YFRKDKT
+643 
-650 ENKMH
+650 
-655 IGSTNKELAI
+655 
-665 QQLLLGN
+665 
-672 LLNLTGDVYPN
+672 
-683 FYKGSQYKDKIRYRI
+683 
-698 DLYMD
+698 
-703 SILENYLASNKKII
+703 
-717 ANKNIPVRPIKM
+717 

-773 KDENGD
+773 KDENGN

-935 NQRRFGVIEGV
+935 NQRRFGIIEGV

-1035 KNEETGEMVWTCP
+1035 KNEETGEMIWSCP

>member
-48 NYKCSKLD
+48 NYKCAKLD

-70 CIMGLGRY
+70 CIMSLGRY

-103 IINLIDCKNEEV
+103 ILNLIDCKNEEV

-249 LEISDATL
+249 LEISGATL

-499 RIAVEDLKPGDRVLS
+499 RIAVEDLKPGDTVPAS
-514 SIYQYGEIKDDQS
+514 
-527 INEELSWLLGLIL
+527 
-540 CDGNYDNGKLSIT
+540 
-553 FGLDEKDIADKAM
+553 
-566 SVMEKNLGL
+566 
-575 KVNLKEWNRGE
+575 
-586 KGNYLEVFSYNTKFC
+586 
-601 NYLESIFEGRNKINR
+601 
-616 HIPNIVFSSFDINK
+616 
-630 KYAFLSGMMDADG
+630 KY
-643 YFRKDKT
+643 
-650 ENKMH
+650 
-655 IGSTNKELAI
+655 NKESE
-665 QQLLLGN
+665 
-672 LLNLTGDVYPN
+672 
-683 FYKGSQYKDKIRYRI
+683 FS
-698 DLYMD
+698 
-703 SILENYLASNKKII
+703 ENYIL
-717 ANKNIPVRPIKM
+717 
-729 EYTVES
+729 ES

-773 KDENGD
+773 KDENGN

>member
-15 AYKICEAISKA
+15 AYKICEAINKA

-70 CIMGLGRY
+70 CIMSLGRY

-103 IINLIDCKNEEV
+103 ILNLIDCKNEEV

-249 LEISDATL
+249 LEISGATL

-454 DSSSNGFVKVKK
+454 DSSSNRFVKVKK

-499 RIAVEDLKPGDRVLS
+499 RIAVEDLKPGDTVPAS
-514 SIYQYGEIKDDQS
+514 KY
-527 INEELSWLLGLIL
+527 
-540 CDGNYDNGKLSIT
+540 
-553 FGLDEKDIADKAM
+553 EKESD
-566 SVMEKNLGL
+566 
-575 KVNLKEWNRGE
+575 
-586 KGNYLEVFSYNTKFC
+586 FSK
-601 NYLESIFEGRNKINR
+601 
-616 HIPNIVFSSFDINK
+616 
-630 KYAFLSGMMDADG
+630 
-643 YFRKDKT
+643 
-650 ENKMH
+650 
-655 IGSTNKELAI
+655 
-665 QQLLLGN
+665 
-672 LLNLTGDVYPN
+672 
-683 FYKGSQYKDKIRYRI
+683 
-698 DLYMD
+698 
-703 SILENYLASNKKII
+703 
-717 ANKNIPVRPIKM
+717 

-773 KDENGD
+773 KDEDGN

-1035 KNEETGEMVWTCP
+1035 KNEETGEMIWSCP

>member
-15 AYKICEAISKA
+15 AYKICEAINKA

-48 NYKCSKLD
+48 NYKCAKLD

-70 CIMGLGRY
+70 CIMSLGRY

-103 IINLIDCKNEEV
+103 ILNLIDCKNEEV

-249 LEISDATL
+249 LEISGATL

-393 VVIPMGA
+393 VVIPMG
-400 VFGKEVITYKL
+400 
-411 NNQLFVESFERA
+411 
-423 WDRLV
+423 
-428 SIYGGSMI
+428 
-436 KLIGAK
+436 
-442 SEFIVPENMLIF
+442 
-454 DSSSNGFVKVKK
+454 
-466 FIRNDDYNRWNRVKF
+466 
-481 NGRVLTLTSDH
+481 
-492 PLPTQRG
+492 
-499 RIAVEDLKPGDRVLS
+499 
-514 SIYQYGEIKDDQS
+514 
-527 INEELSWLLGLIL
+527 
-540 CDGNYDNGKLSIT
+540 
-553 FGLDEKDIADKAM
+553 
-566 SVMEKNLGL
+566 
-575 KVNLKEWNRGE
+575 
-586 KGNYLEVFSYNTKFC
+586 
-601 NYLESIFEGRNKINR
+601 
-616 HIPNIVFSSFDINK
+616 
-630 KYAFLSGMMDADG
+630 
-643 YFRKDKT
+643 
-650 ENKMH
+650 
-655 IGSTNKELAI
+655 
-665 QQLLLGN
+665 
-672 LLNLTGDVYPN
+672 
-683 FYKGSQYKDKIRYRI
+683 
-698 DLYMD
+698 
-703 SILENYLASNKKII
+703 
-717 ANKNIPVRPIKM
+717 
-729 EYTVES
+729 
-735 VEFLGNIGE
+735 
-744 YEYDVETE
+744 
-752 SDRFDVSGINS
+752 
-763 HNCRSMLSPW
+763 CRSMLSPW
-773 KDENGD
+773 KDENGN

-913 ENLGYAIYGTPL
+913 EHLGYAIYGTPL

-1035 KNEETGEMVWTCP
+1035 KNEETGEMIWTCP

>member
-15 AYKICEAISKA
+15 AYKICEAINKA

-70 CIMGLGRY
+70 CIMSLGRY

-103 IINLIDCKNEEV
+103 ILNLIDCKNEEV

-249 LEISDATL
+249 LEISGATL

-393 VVIPMGA
+393 VVIPMG
-400 VFGKEVITYKL
+400 
-411 NNQLFVESFERA
+411 
-423 WDRLV
+423 
-428 SIYGGSMI
+428 
-436 KLIGAK
+436 
-442 SEFIVPENMLIF
+442 
-454 DSSSNGFVKVKK
+454 
-466 FIRNDDYNRWNRVKF
+466 
-481 NGRVLTLTSDH
+481 
-492 PLPTQRG
+492 
-499 RIAVEDLKPGDRVLS
+499 
-514 SIYQYGEIKDDQS
+514 
-527 INEELSWLLGLIL
+527 
-540 CDGNYDNGKLSIT
+540 
-553 FGLDEKDIADKAM
+553 
-566 SVMEKNLGL
+566 
-575 KVNLKEWNRGE
+575 
-586 KGNYLEVFSYNTKFC
+586 
-601 NYLESIFEGRNKINR
+601 
-616 HIPNIVFSSFDINK
+616 
-630 KYAFLSGMMDADG
+630 
-643 YFRKDKT
+643 
-650 ENKMH
+650 
-655 IGSTNKELAI
+655 
-665 QQLLLGN
+665 
-672 LLNLTGDVYPN
+672 
-683 FYKGSQYKDKIRYRI
+683 
-698 DLYMD
+698 
-703 SILENYLASNKKII
+703 
-717 ANKNIPVRPIKM
+717 
-729 EYTVES
+729 
-735 VEFLGNIGE
+735 
-744 YEYDVETE
+744 
-752 SDRFDVSGINS
+752 
-763 HNCRSMLSPW
+763 CRSMLSPW
-773 KDENGD
+773 KDENGN

-1035 KNEETGEMVWTCP
+1035 KNEETGEMIWTCP

>member
-15 AYKICEAISKA
+15 TYKICEAINKA

-70 CIMGLGRY
+70 CIMSLGRY

-103 IINLIDCKNEEV
+103 ILNLIDCKNEEV

-249 LEISDATL
+249 LEISGATL

-331 KNKQGVYVTPTF
+331 KNKQGVYATPTF

-393 VVIPMGA
+393 VVIPMG
-400 VFGKEVITYKL
+400 
-411 NNQLFVESFERA
+411 
-423 WDRLV
+423 
-428 SIYGGSMI
+428 
-436 KLIGAK
+436 
-442 SEFIVPENMLIF
+442 
-454 DSSSNGFVKVKK
+454 
-466 FIRNDDYNRWNRVKF
+466 
-481 NGRVLTLTSDH
+481 
-492 PLPTQRG
+492 
-499 RIAVEDLKPGDRVLS
+499 
-514 SIYQYGEIKDDQS
+514 
-527 INEELSWLLGLIL
+527 
-540 CDGNYDNGKLSIT
+540 
-553 FGLDEKDIADKAM
+553 
-566 SVMEKNLGL
+566 
-575 KVNLKEWNRGE
+575 
-586 KGNYLEVFSYNTKFC
+586 
-601 NYLESIFEGRNKINR
+601 
-616 HIPNIVFSSFDINK
+616 
-630 KYAFLSGMMDADG
+630 
-643 YFRKDKT
+643 
-650 ENKMH
+650 
-655 IGSTNKELAI
+655 
-665 QQLLLGN
+665 
-672 LLNLTGDVYPN
+672 
-683 FYKGSQYKDKIRYRI
+683 
-698 DLYMD
+698 
-703 SILENYLASNKKII
+703 
-717 ANKNIPVRPIKM
+717 
-729 EYTVES
+729 
-735 VEFLGNIGE
+735 
-744 YEYDVETE
+744 
-752 SDRFDVSGINS
+752 
-763 HNCRSMLSPW
+763 CRSMLSPW
-773 KDENGD
+773 KDENGN

-798 ALSSKGDKEV
+798 TLSSKGDKEV

-897 DIMKRMNEKCK
+897 AIMKRMNEKCK

>member
-15 AYKICEAISKA
+15 AYKICEAINKA

-70 CIMGLGRY
+70 CIMSLGRY

-103 IINLIDCKNEEV
+103 ILNLIDCKNEEV

-249 LEISDATL
+249 LEISGATL

-400 VFGKEVITYKL
+400 VFGKEIITYKL

-499 RIAVEDLKPGDRVLS
+499 RIAVEDLKPGDTVPAS
-514 SIYQYGEIKDDQS
+514 KY
-527 INEELSWLLGLIL
+527 
-540 CDGNYDNGKLSIT
+540 
-553 FGLDEKDIADKAM
+553 EKESD
-566 SVMEKNLGL
+566 
-575 KVNLKEWNRGE
+575 
-586 KGNYLEVFSYNTKFC
+586 FSK
-601 NYLESIFEGRNKINR
+601 
-616 HIPNIVFSSFDINK
+616 
-630 KYAFLSGMMDADG
+630 
-643 YFRKDKT
+643 
-650 ENKMH
+650 
-655 IGSTNKELAI
+655 
-665 QQLLLGN
+665 
-672 LLNLTGDVYPN
+672 
-683 FYKGSQYKDKIRYRI
+683 
-698 DLYMD
+698 
-703 SILENYLASNKKII
+703 
-717 ANKNIPVRPIKM
+717 
-729 EYTVES
+729 EYTIES

-897 DIMKRMNEKCK
+897 AIMKRMNEKCK

-1035 KNEETGEMVWTCP
+1035 KNEETGEMIWSCP

>member
-15 AYKICEAISKA
+15 AYKICEAINKA

-48 NYKCSKLD
+48 NYKCAKLD

-70 CIMGLGRY
+70 CIMSLGRY

-103 IINLIDCKNEEV
+103 ILNLIDCKNEEV

-249 LEISDATL
+249 LEISGATL

-411 NNQLFVESFERA
+411 NNQLFAESFERA

-499 RIAVEDLKPGDRVLS
+499 RIAVEDLKPGDTVPAS
-514 SIYQYGEIKDDQS
+514 KY
-527 INEELSWLLGLIL
+527 
-540 CDGNYDNGKLSIT
+540 
-553 FGLDEKDIADKAM
+553 EKESD
-566 SVMEKNLGL
+566 
-575 KVNLKEWNRGE
+575 
-586 KGNYLEVFSYNTKFC
+586 FSK
-601 NYLESIFEGRNKINR
+601 
-616 HIPNIVFSSFDINK
+616 
-630 KYAFLSGMMDADG
+630 
-643 YFRKDKT
+643 
-650 ENKMH
+650 
-655 IGSTNKELAI
+655 
-665 QQLLLGN
+665 
-672 LLNLTGDVYPN
+672 
-683 FYKGSQYKDKIRYRI
+683 
-698 DLYMD
+698 
-703 SILENYLASNKKII
+703 
-717 ANKNIPVRPIKM
+717 
-729 EYTVES
+729 EYTIES

-1035 KNEETGEMVWTCP
+1035 KNEETGEMIWSCP

>member
-1 MYVIKRDGSQVHFD
+1 MYVIKRDGSQVYFD
-15 AYKICEAISKA
+15 AYKICEAINKA

-36 SPKMIDEIVEKI
+36 SPKIIDEIVEKI

-70 CIMGLGRY
+70 CIMSLGRY

-103 IINLIDCKNEEV
+103 ILNLIDCKNEEV

-249 LEISDATL
+249 LEISGATL

-499 RIAVEDLKPGDRVLS
+499 RIAVEDLKPGDTVPAS
-514 SIYQYGEIKDDQS
+514 KYG
-527 INEELSWLLGLIL
+527 
-540 CDGNYDNGKLSIT
+540 
-553 FGLDEKDIADKAM
+553 
-566 SVMEKNLGL
+566 
-575 KVNLKEWNRGE
+575 KEND
-586 KGNYLEVFSYNTKFC
+586 FSK
-601 NYLESIFEGRNKINR
+601 
-616 HIPNIVFSSFDINK
+616 
-630 KYAFLSGMMDADG
+630 
-643 YFRKDKT
+643 
-650 ENKMH
+650 
-655 IGSTNKELAI
+655 
-665 QQLLLGN
+665 
-672 LLNLTGDVYPN
+672 
-683 FYKGSQYKDKIRYRI
+683 
-698 DLYMD
+698 
-703 SILENYLASNKKII
+703 
-717 ANKNIPVRPIKM
+717 
-729 EYTVES
+729 EYTLES

-1035 KNEETGEMVWTCP
+1035 KNEETGEMIWTCP

>member
-15 AYKICEAISKA
+15 AYKICEAINKA

-48 NYKCSKLD
+48 NYKCAKLD

-70 CIMGLGRY
+70 CIMSLGRY

-103 IINLIDCKNEEV
+103 ILNLIDCKNEEV

-249 LEISDATL
+249 LEISGATL

-393 VVIPMGA
+393 VVIPMG
-400 VFGKEVITYKL
+400 
-411 NNQLFVESFERA
+411 
-423 WDRLV
+423 
-428 SIYGGSMI
+428 
-436 KLIGAK
+436 
-442 SEFIVPENMLIF
+442 
-454 DSSSNGFVKVKK
+454 
-466 FIRNDDYNRWNRVKF
+466 
-481 NGRVLTLTSDH
+481 
-492 PLPTQRG
+492 
-499 RIAVEDLKPGDRVLS
+499 
-514 SIYQYGEIKDDQS
+514 
-527 INEELSWLLGLIL
+527 
-540 CDGNYDNGKLSIT
+540 
-553 FGLDEKDIADKAM
+553 
-566 SVMEKNLGL
+566 
-575 KVNLKEWNRGE
+575 
-586 KGNYLEVFSYNTKFC
+586 
-601 NYLESIFEGRNKINR
+601 
-616 HIPNIVFSSFDINK
+616 
-630 KYAFLSGMMDADG
+630 
-643 YFRKDKT
+643 
-650 ENKMH
+650 
-655 IGSTNKELAI
+655 
-665 QQLLLGN
+665 
-672 LLNLTGDVYPN
+672 
-683 FYKGSQYKDKIRYRI
+683 
-698 DLYMD
+698 
-703 SILENYLASNKKII
+703 
-717 ANKNIPVRPIKM
+717 
-729 EYTVES
+729 
-735 VEFLGNIGE
+735 
-744 YEYDVETE
+744 
-752 SDRFDVSGINS
+752 
-763 HNCRSMLSPW
+763 CRSMLSPW
-773 KDENGD
+773 KDENGN

-993 LNNVEAIMKVLSHIY
+993 LNNIEAIMKVLSYIY

-1035 KNEETGEMVWTCP
+1035 KNEETGEMIWSCP

>member
-15 AYKICEAISKA
+15 AYKICEAINKA

-70 CIMGLGRY
+70 FIMSLGRY

-103 IINLIDCKNEEV
+103 ILNLIDCKNEEV

-249 LEISDATL
+249 LEISGATL

-393 VVIPMGA
+393 VVIPMG
-400 VFGKEVITYKL
+400 
-411 NNQLFVESFERA
+411 
-423 WDRLV
+423 
-428 SIYGGSMI
+428 
-436 KLIGAK
+436 
-442 SEFIVPENMLIF
+442 
-454 DSSSNGFVKVKK
+454 
-466 FIRNDDYNRWNRVKF
+466 
-481 NGRVLTLTSDH
+481 
-492 PLPTQRG
+492 
-499 RIAVEDLKPGDRVLS
+499 
-514 SIYQYGEIKDDQS
+514 
-527 INEELSWLLGLIL
+527 
-540 CDGNYDNGKLSIT
+540 
-553 FGLDEKDIADKAM
+553 
-566 SVMEKNLGL
+566 
-575 KVNLKEWNRGE
+575 
-586 KGNYLEVFSYNTKFC
+586 
-601 NYLESIFEGRNKINR
+601 
-616 HIPNIVFSSFDINK
+616 
-630 KYAFLSGMMDADG
+630 
-643 YFRKDKT
+643 
-650 ENKMH
+650 
-655 IGSTNKELAI
+655 
-665 QQLLLGN
+665 
-672 LLNLTGDVYPN
+672 
-683 FYKGSQYKDKIRYRI
+683 
-698 DLYMD
+698 
-703 SILENYLASNKKII
+703 
-717 ANKNIPVRPIKM
+717 
-729 EYTVES
+729 
-735 VEFLGNIGE
+735 
-744 YEYDVETE
+744 
-752 SDRFDVSGINS
+752 
-763 HNCRSMLSPW
+763 CRSMLSPW

>member
-1 MYVIKRDGSQVHFD
+1 MYVIKRDGSKVHFD
-15 AYKICEAISKA
+15 AYKICEAINKA

-48 NYKCSKLD
+48 NYKCAKLD

-70 CIMGLGRY
+70 CIMSLGRY

-103 IINLIDCKNEEV
+103 ILNLIDCKNEEV

-209 TQIIAQVASSQ
+209 TQIIAQVTSSQ

-249 LEISDATL
+249 LEISGATL

-321 ETLRQRYKGT
+321 ETLRQRYRGT

-499 RIAVEDLKPGDRVLS
+499 RIAVEDLKPGDTVPAS
-514 SIYQYGEIKDDQS
+514 KY
-527 INEELSWLLGLIL
+527 
-540 CDGNYDNGKLSIT
+540 
-553 FGLDEKDIADKAM
+553 EKENDF
-566 SVMEKNLGL
+566 S
-575 KVNLKEWNRGE
+575 KE
-586 KGNYLEVFSYNTKFC
+586 Y
-601 NYLESIFEGRNKINR
+601 
-616 HIPNIVFSSFDINK
+616 
-630 KYAFLSGMMDADG
+630 
-643 YFRKDKT
+643 
-650 ENKMH
+650 
-655 IGSTNKELAI
+655 
-665 QQLLLGN
+665 
-672 LLNLTGDVYPN
+672 
-683 FYKGSQYKDKIRYRI
+683 
-698 DLYMD
+698 
-703 SILENYLASNKKII
+703 II
-717 ANKNIPVRPIKM
+717 
-729 EYTVES
+729 ES

-798 ALSSKGDKEV
+798 ALSSKGNKEV

-1008 DHILY
+1008 DNILY

>member
-15 AYKICEAISKA
+15 AYKICEAINKA

-70 CIMGLGRY
+70 CIMSLGRY

-103 IINLIDCKNEEV
+103 ILNLIDCKNEEV

-249 LEISDATL
+249 LEISGATL

-499 RIAVEDLKPGDRVLS
+499 RIAVEDLKPGDTVPS
-514 SIYQYGEIKDDQS
+514 S
-527 INEELSWLLGLIL
+527 
-540 CDGNYDNGKLSIT
+540 
-553 FGLDEKDIADKAM
+553 
-566 SVMEKNLGL
+566 
-575 KVNLKEWNRGE
+575 
-586 KGNYLEVFSYNTKFC
+586 
-601 NYLESIFEGRNKINR
+601 
-616 HIPNIVFSSFDINK
+616 
-630 KYAFLSGMMDADG
+630 KY
-643 YFRKDKT
+643 
-650 ENKMH
+650 
-655 IGSTNKELAI
+655 NKESE
-665 QQLLLGN
+665 
-672 LLNLTGDVYPN
+672 
-683 FYKGSQYKDKIRYRI
+683 FS
-698 DLYMD
+698 
-703 SILENYLASNKKII
+703 ENYIL
-717 ANKNIPVRPIKM
+717 
-729 EYTVES
+729 ES

-773 KDENGD
+773 KDENGN

-808 FWKKFDEALE
+808 FWKNFDEALE

-935 NQRRFGVIEGV
+935 NQRRFGIIEGV

-1035 KNEETGEMVWTCP
+1035 KNEETGEMIWSCP